1 MKTKEMIE
9 YLQKFDPETEVCI
22 MVVNP
27 PEWIRHEVQ
36 SLFMVTDA
44 GRPFIGV
51 EVGGGIPFDEAMTKA
66 AEEDEE
72 NADTE

>member
-27 PEWIRHEVQ
+27 PDRIRHEVQ
-36 SLFMVTDA
+36 NLIMVTDA

-51 EVGGGIPFDEAMTKA
+51 EVGGGSLLTRKK
-66 AEEDEE
+66 
-72 NADTE
+72 

>member
-27 PEWIRHEVQ
+27 PERLKHEIKG
-36 SLFMVTDA
+36 LICITDA

-51 EVGGGIPFDEAMTKA
+51 EVGGGIPFDQEEVKA
-66 AEEDEE
+66 AEEDEK

>member
-27 PEWIRHEVQ
+27 PDRIRHEVQ
-36 SLFMVTDA
+36 NLFMVTDA

-51 EVGGGIPFDEAMTKA
+51 EVGGGGGSLLTKQ
-66 AEEDEE
+66 
-72 NADTE
+72 

>member
-1 MKTKEMIE
+1 MKVSELME
-9 YLQKFDPETEVCI
+9 YLQSFDGEQEICL
-22 MVVNP
+22 MVINP
-27 PEWIRHEVQ
+27 PDRIRHEVQ
-36 SLFMVTDA
+36 NLIMVTDA

>member
-27 PEWIRHEVQ
+27 PERLKHKIEG
-36 SLFMVTDA
+36 LICITDA

>member
-51 EVGGGIPFDEAMTKA
+51 EVGGGGVPFRPGRSERWRGG
-66 AEEDEE
+66 
-72 NADTE
+72 

>member
-9 YLQKFDPETEVCI
+9 YLQKFDGEQEICL
-22 MVVNP
+22 MVINP
-27 PEWIRHEVQ
+27 PDRIRHEVQ
-36 SLFMVTDA
+36 NLIMVTDA

-66 AEEDEE
+66 AEEDEK

>member
-27 PEWIRHEVQ
+27 PERLKHKIEG
-36 SLFMVTDA
+36 LICITDA

-51 EVGGGIPFDEAMTKA
+51 EVGGGSLLTRKK
-66 AEEDEE
+66 
-72 NADTE
+72 